1 MRTPANRG
9 STLPVALI
17 VVLLLVFMIGAA
29 FEFTNSIG
37 RHTQGATAVESGIAM
52 ADGSLDYLFAN
63 WRETMRTSP
72 NLAPTTSEFTGIA
85 TPPATYFPDMKQCT
99 LKNFGV
105 VAVDP
110 LLQPLPT
117 ATTPPTKQTGRGPG
131 TYSYSYL
138 ASADVDVRVV
148 SRTVTQKVRRV
159 FQKKVNS
166 PWNFAFFAQD
176 ILEFQPNAPL
186 TLTGWVHSN
195 NNLYTGSNK
204 LTLTDRLTTA
214 GTWNIGFAPGDGAHT
229 GLTPTSPNYPAN
241 EPPAQEDTFQA
252 FGLDPK
258 LLDTSDKN
266 PNNDSF
272 REIAQVPDAN
282 YPDPFASQRYYN
294 QAGIKVLM
302 NGSNVTIMNNKGTV
316 CTASSKGNDLTIYQ
330 AVNSALKNSEKF
342 QDNREGAT
350 ISAWKLDVG
359 PLTSSN
365 IAWNNILYISDQS
378 ATVSNHQ
385 AIRVVNGDVLPKNG
399 LTLITD
405 NPLYI
410 LGDWNTGSNPPSSA
424 SNPDPTQ
431 PMDSGY
437 QWRPSA
443 IIADAITVLSNSW
456 QDGNSSKGL
465 NQRTASNTTV
475 NAALV
480 AGNVP
485 TGSKGNN
492 YSGGGENFVR
502 FLEDWTGK
510 TFTYY
515 GSMLQLFPS
524 ALGVGTWGKA
534 NVYAPAQ
541 LKWYFDDNFT
551 LTSPPGTAV
560 MISYLQQRWFQE

>member
-17 VVLLLVFMIGAA
+17 VVLVLIVMIGAA
-29 FEFTNSIG
+29 FEFTNAIG
-37 RHTQGATAVESGIAM
+37 RHTQGASAVESGVAM

-63 WRETMRTSP
+63 WREIMRTSP

-85 TPPATYFPDMKQCT
+85 APPATYFPDMQQCT

-105 VAVDP
+105 VAIDP

-138 ASADVDVRVV
+138 ATADVDVRVV
-148 SRTVTQKVRRV
+148 GRTVTQKVRRV
-159 FQKKVNS
+159 FQKKVQS

-195 NNLYTGSNK
+195 DNLYTGSDK
-204 LTLTDRLTTA
+204 LTVTDRLTTS
-214 GTWNIGFAPGDGAHT
+214 GTWNISFAPGDGAHT
-229 GLTPTSPNYPAN
+229 GTPTSPNYPAN

-258 LLDTSDKN
+258 LLNTTDNN

-272 REIAQVPDAN
+272 REIAQVPDSG

-302 NGSNVTIMNNKGTV
+302 NGNNVTIMNKAGTV
-316 CTASSKGNDLTIYQ
+316 CTASSKGNDLLIYQ
-330 AVNSALKNSEKF
+330 AVNNALKNPEKF
-342 QDNREGAT
+342 QDNREAAT
-350 ISAWKLDVG
+350 ISAWKLDISA
-359 PLTSSN
+359 LTSN
-365 IAWNNILYISDQS
+365 TLNWNDILYISDQS
-378 ATVSNHQ
+378 ATASNHK
-385 AIRVVNGDVLPKNG
+385 AIRVVNGDILPKNG
-399 LTLITD
+399 LTLVTD

-410 LGDWNTGSNPPSSA
+410 LGDWNTGSKPPSSA
-424 SNPDPTQ
+424 STPDPTQ

-437 QWRPSA
+437 SWRPSA
-443 IIADAITVLSNSW
+443 LIADAITVLSNSW
-456 QDGNSSKGL
+456 QDSNSSKGL
-465 NQRTASNTTV
+465 NQRTAGNTTV

-502 FLEDWTGK
+502 FLEDWSGK

-515 GSMLQLFPS
+515 GSMLQLYTS
-524 ALGVGTWGKA
+524 ADGVGTWGKA
-534 NVYAPAQ
+534 NVYAPGQ

-551 LTSPPGTAV
+551 LNSPPGTAV
-560 MISYLQQRWFQE
+560 MISYVQQRWFQE